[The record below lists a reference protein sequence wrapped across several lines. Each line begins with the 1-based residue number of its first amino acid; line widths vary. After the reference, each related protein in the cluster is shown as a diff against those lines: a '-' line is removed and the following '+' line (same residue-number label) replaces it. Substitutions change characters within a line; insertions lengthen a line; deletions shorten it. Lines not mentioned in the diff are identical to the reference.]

1 MILLLNILYT
11 RLVVSFCIWEKTQAQ
26 AKKTQAKSK
35 LKQKNSPK
43 TQGNHRK
50 TQITGNFS
58 SNIAFNIF
66 MREEKVTFRG
76 FFTQKLGFFAQN
88 SIILRKT
95 LRFFRK
101 SKRFLQK
108 LKEFQQKLS
117 LPENLFP

>member
-1 MILLLNILYT
+1 MYLLQACP
-11 RLVVSFCIWEKTQAQ
+11 FAFGKKTQ
-26 AKKTQAKSK
+26 AKKTQAKSNK
-35 LKQKNSPK
+35 TQAKNSPK
-43 TQGNHRK
+43 TQGNHRN

-66 MREEKVTFRG
+66 MREEKVTFHG

-101 SKRFLQK
+101 TQRFLQK